1 MATSINRAETERL
14 ISEGAQVVE
23 ALPTQDYEKT
33 HIAGAI
39 SLPLKQLDAESAKV
53 LDRDRP
59 VVYYCWDSL

>member
-1 MATSINRAETERL
+1 MATSIDRAATERL
-14 ISEGAQVVE
+14 ISEGAQVAE
-23 ALPTQDYEKT
+23 ALPTEDYEKA

-39 SLPLKQLDAESAKV
+39 SLPLKQLDAESAQV